1 MQLVVF
7 DFCETLVNF
16 QSADRFV
23 DYVIEK
29 EKYHKYRWIFW
40 LNRVL
45 TRLRVL
51 AVLSKIW
58 PELNPSKRLKLQQ
71 IKGISEQ
78 KIAQYAQEFYEEK
91 VMPNL
96 ISPLYKRMQDHISN
110 GDYVMILSGGYAPYI
125 KVFSDEHQ
133 IKAYFATEMAF
144 EAGKLNGK
152 FAGKDCLYGQKT
164 VLLEQYLK
172 DNKINYTKKI
182 AYSDSF
188 SDLPLLQWADDAFVI
203 SKHQSQPWAKT
214 YGFKEI
220 IHD

>member
-29 EKYHKYRWIFW
+29 EHYRKYRWLFQ
-40 LNRVL
+40 LNRIL

-58 PELNPSKRLKLQQ
+58 PELNPSKRLKLLQ

-78 KIAQYAQEFYEEK
+78 KITQYAREFYDEN

-96 ISPLYKRMQDHISN
+96 ITPLYQLMQDHVNN
-110 GDYVMILSGGYAPYI
+110 GDYVMVISGGYAPYV
-125 KVFSDEHQ
+125 KVFSEKHQ
-133 IKAYFATEMAF
+133 IKGYFATEMAF
-144 EAGKLNGK
+144 SAGKVTGK
-152 FAGKDCLYGQKT
+152 FSGKDCLYGQKT

-172 DNKINYTKKI
+172 DHPIQYTKKI
-182 AYSDSF
+182 AYSDSI
-188 SDLPLLQWADDAFVI
+188 SDLPLLQWADEAFVI
-203 SKHQSQPWAKT
+203 SKGQSQPWAKQ
-214 YGFKEI
+214 YRFKEI
-220 IHD
+220 IHE

>member
-23 DYVIEK
+23 DYIIEK
-29 EKYHKYRWIFW
+29 EKYHKYRWIFQ

-45 TRLRVL
+45 VRLRVL
-51 AVLSKIW
+51 AVANKIW
-58 PELNPSKRLKLQQ
+58 PELNPSKRLKLLQ
-71 IKGISEQ
+71 IKGISQ
-78 KIAQYAQEFYEEK
+78 SKIEQYAKGFYDEK

-96 ISPLYKRMQDHISN
+96 ITPLYQLMQGHVNN

-125 KVFSDEHQ
+125 KVFSEKHHL
-133 IKAYFATEMAF
+133 KAYFATEMAF
-144 EAGKLNGK
+144 EVGKLNGK
-152 FAGKDCLYGQKT
+152 FNGKDCLYAQKT

-172 DNKINYTKKI
+172 DNPLTYTKKI

-188 SDLPLLQWADDAFVI
+188 SDLPLLQWADEAFVI
-203 SKHQSQPWAKT
+203 SKQKPQAWAKA